1 MIFRISKR
9 SAAVR
14 EDDLHAY
21 ADNLIDCSRQWRV
34 EQHLGRHPEDAERV
48 AYFRHLNAELADLG
62 ANVREQDLDP
72 AIAALREDLGGALL
86 RQRQVKRTV
95 RGAVASLLFMV
106 AGSSAWMLS
115 EHAAEEDAPPIVTA
129 AVEPL
134 GQVQATDA
142 VFEISDG
149 TVDEIKEWLS
159 RQVEVERF
167 SAPDLNPAGFTLTGA
182 RVVPR
187 PGGPVIQIVYQSG
200 DNGPLTFS
208 VSKGGLPYED
218 IGIRDLGDRQL
229 AVYWRRGS
237 ITYSLVGP
245 VQHADLAMLA
255 DLVGGQAREKTTT
268 AEKVPSSS
276 RGNAEKVGVM
286 LVDSTTDAAESSAPA
301 AKNGGSAASSDA
313 TVKSPPPAAT
323 IEKIEEPKPL

>member
-1 MIFRISKR
+1 MNFRISKR
-9 SAAVR
+9 SASVR
-14 EDDLHAY
+14 DDDLHAY
-21 ADNLIDCSRQWRV
+21 ADNLIDGSRQRRV
-34 EQHLGRHPEDAERV
+34 EQYLAEHPEDAERV
-48 AYFRHLNAELADLG
+48 ASFRRLNAGLADLG
-62 ANVREQDLDP
+62 RNVCDEDPGP
-72 AIAALREDLGGALL
+72 AIGELREDLSGALL

-95 RGAVASLLFMV
+95 RGAVASLLFLV

-115 EHAAEEDAPPIVTA
+115 ERASEEDARPVLAA

-134 GQVQATDA
+134 GHAAATDA

-149 TVDEIKEWLS
+149 SVDEVREWLS

-167 SAPDLNPAGFTLTGA
+167 SAPDLNSAGFTITGA

-187 PGGPVIQIVYQSG
+187 AGGPVIQIVYQSG

-218 IGIRDLGDRQL
+218 SGIRDLGDRQV

-237 ITYSLVGP
+237 LTYSLVGP

-255 DLVGGQAREKTTT
+255 DLVGGHAREKAVT
-268 AEKVPSSS
+268 AEKMPSPGAS
-276 RGNAEKVGVM
+276 EKVGVV
-286 LVDSTTDAAESSAPA
+286 LVDSTGDAPESSTPP
-301 AKNGGSAASSDA
+301 AKNGRDASDDGS
-313 TVKSPPPAAT
+313 VKSPAAT
-323 IEKIEEPKPL
+323 LEKIEEPKPL